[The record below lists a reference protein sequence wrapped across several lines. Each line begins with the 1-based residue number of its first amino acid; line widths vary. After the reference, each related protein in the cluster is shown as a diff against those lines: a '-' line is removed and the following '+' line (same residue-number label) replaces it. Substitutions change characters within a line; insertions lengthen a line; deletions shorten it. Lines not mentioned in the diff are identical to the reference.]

1 MTYNEIRAVALI
13 GYAALFCCIGLMLL
27 WRATQSSKNRSD
39 RIWLGVFLVFAAAKN
54 LDTALVRIR
63 YDPEHRGSHIADF
76 DSTFVLVVGLLI
88 GIVALTRLVFMDE
101 RCWDGETERRSGVER
116 RKDWCR

>member
-1 MTYNEIRAVALI
+1 MTYNDIRAVALI

-27 WRATQSSKNRSD
+27 WRAVQTNKNRSD
-39 RIWLGVFLVFAAAKN
+39 RVWLGVFLVFAAVKN

-63 YDPEHRGSHIADF
+63 YNPEHRGSHIADF

-88 GIVALTRLVFMDE
+88 GIVALMRLVFLDE
-101 RCWDGETERRSGVER
+101 RWDGGERRSGDER